1 MGGSIAEVR
10 NENNPKYG
18 IRNMADITKCRG
30 DGCIVK
36 EKCYRYT
43 AKDSSYQSYFV
54 EVPFREGKCDMYWGE
69 NAEYIFNL
77 LKKITNNGTNQAT

>member
-1 MGGSIAEVR
+1 
-10 NENNPKYG
+10 
-18 IRNMADITKCRG
+18 MADITKCRG

-69 NAEYIFNL
+69 KAEYIFKQ